1 MEAIRQIVDGRLL
14 SSIITLPRYFQNTKV
29 EIIVVPVKAAEEKL
43 SFSRNDIDTMLAG
56 TITETLIGAVPNKG
70 KTLEDYR
77 VERLGKY
84 ERFD

>member
-14 SSIITLPRYFQNTKV
+14 SGIITLPRYYQNTKV
-29 EIIVVPVKAAEEKL
+29 EIIIVPMKVATEKL
-43 SFSRNDIDTMLAG
+43 SLSRNDIDSMLMG
-56 TITETLIGAVPNKG
+56 TITETLIGAVPDHG

-77 VERLGKY
+77 MERLGNH